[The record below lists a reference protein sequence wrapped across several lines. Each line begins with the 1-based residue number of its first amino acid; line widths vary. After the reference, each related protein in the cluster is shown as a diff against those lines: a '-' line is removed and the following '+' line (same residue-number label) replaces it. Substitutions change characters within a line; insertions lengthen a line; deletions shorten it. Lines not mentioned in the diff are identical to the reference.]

1 MSKQK
6 IASFRLEA
14 QIPNMLVCLQN
25 NKKRL
30 KRCSLVSKGV
40 EGKTC
45 KQPLRYVDLEITSL
59 PGGSLESEQHLQ
71 PFAMFNE
78 LE

>member
-1 MSKQK
+1 
-6 IASFRLEA
+6 
-14 QIPNMLVCLQN
+14 
-25 NKKRL
+25 L

-45 KQPLRYVDLEITSL
+45 KQPLRYVDLEIASL
-59 PGGSLESEQHLQ
+59 PEGSLESEQHLQ